1 MRKTYQMI
9 LALALLMLG
18 ATNAMG
24 QKIYRTDVDKS
35 MFKAWTSEQP
45 GAQEVADPQ
54 PIDVSD
60 ENPNGTAFSC
70 DYNLYKEL
78 GDWSGIF
85 GSSAAYYLWYADLT
99 GTTKMYF
106 KGSVGFKFWV
116 QFNRQAPEEGGD
128 AHGGAMV
135 QQELTIGA
143 DGTAVYE
150 IPADMTYVH
159 LNCIKTKGSGVRGT
173 LNAIE
178 IEGTVKP
185 VTGILSMINNGDA
198 EGTDL
203 SSFPVSW
210 DGPNNGGTAND
221 LAEIV
226 DGGVDGSKCFKVVSH
241 PNPTETWHT
250 QFYVKSDEVLAKG
263 TKWKLV
269 MSVKAD
275 HETKITTSAQAAPR
289 SWLGSMNINEFKVT
303 EEWKEYTWEGE
314 IGVDGFQSIAFDLNN
329 GDERNADDT
338 GWTPGNGGCG
348 FFFDNIQFGVDLGG
362 SNPMSDVKLAY
373 GVDVICVNL
382 NNNTNLVDLV
392 KAKGMDVTM
401 PDEAGNMV
409 RTKSLPFDDNCV
421 TVTWNGK
428 TCSIASIEGRLDGNL
443 YIFIADMDGEGG
455 TDFEDENAEVK
466 LAFTNPADADHH
478 LTFSNGKWAGQA
490 VPDFSG
496 QVCEYDYSLGEGQF
510 YSYLYGA
517 PEAAKVE
524 PENGSFNL
532 PADLKE
538 FKITFNQ
545 RVEAATVVA
554 KLEKEALT
562 VSPAEGLAKE
572 ITLTRTGSSDLSG
585 VKTLTISEAVGE
597 KGMSI
602 SENGEPIIMKY
613 SFGQTQ
619 IGGDDQPE
627 VIYQSDFASAD
638 NGGTEGAGWQVNADA
653 GGLQPA
659 NSGAGCRLMHGQ
671 GAFLD
676 DLLYV
681 AQRGTPASQGGV
693 ALYGLLDDYK
703 LALQAGKN
711 YHLTFGA
718 CKHDRDNVALT
729 VQVLPE
735 AAVNTEDGTILDESQ
750 IIVSD
755 RQEITPAK
763 TSKEAVR
770 FDLAIPVVEDGNYVL
785 RFVPSKSDGTLG
797 GFDGCVCF
805 ADVKVEYIP
814 DVMGL
819 IEMKA
824 LAETLENAK
833 ATRENNSEE
842 RFNGAAYTTLDN
854 TIKEYDGKVMTAPSA
869 YEKAQNELKAAIE
882 AMSAHRKSCDEY
894 DALPQQLFEVWVN
907 NKDTKFNTTD
917 LFAKVK
923 PMLDKYCT
931 IEVTTNE
938 DGVAVEELKS
948 FVILKDDA
956 ELTAATAELSDLINI
971 TTKMFTD
978 EKSRNV
984 WGHVTTGYAALHERL
999 RRGVEL
1005 LKSLD
1010 YPEDTYEIRSAN
1022 AELGDNDEIAEAIVK
1037 RASAIIL
1044 GDLVSGDSKLFAAQ
1058 VDPDTEEEVVPSYD
1072 LSVFAK
1078 NPNIYGPANSTVAPG
1093 WEDVTGNTFAWSS
1106 WDGAANHSANTPYP
1120 EDCLIHAGWHPGNG
1134 GITQQTIENLPAG
1147 IYTIKFQGSDN
1158 NSPVSEGTVEF
1169 VKISS
1174 TPEVAEGETLDP
1186 EVNYAGYISAGD
1198 GSIEGIEVLD
1208 GKLTVGFNFGTGSQA
1223 FLNDVEIWMT
1233 APIAGHDYSA
1243 AYKEVIDG
1251 IDGTVAKP
1259 AKALRIELFDLNGR
1273 RVAKAQKGLTIV
1285 KKVMSD
1291 GSVKTEKVIVK

>member
-210 DGPNNGGTAND
+210 DGPNNGGTANEVP
-221 LAEIV
+221 EIV
-226 DGGVDGSKCFKVVSH
+226 DGGVNGSKCFKVVSY

-275 HETKITTSAQAAPR
+275 HETKITTSAQAEPR
-289 SWLGSMNINEFKVT
+289 AWKGSMGINEFKVT

-338 GWTPGNGGCG
+338 GWAPGNGGCG

-409 RTKSLPFDDNCV
+409 RTKSLPFDDNCA

-466 LAFTNPADADHH
+466 VAFTNPADADHH

-545 RVEAATVVA
+545 RVETATVVA

-785 RFVPSKSDGTLG
+785 RFVPSKSDGTPG

-819 IEMKA
+819 VEMRA

-842 RFNGAAYTTLDN
+842 RFNGPAYTALDN
-854 TIKEYDGKVMTAPSA
+854 VINEYDGKVMTAPSA
-869 YEKAQNELKAAIE
+869 YEKAQDELKAAVE
-882 AMSAHRKSCDEY
+882 AMSAHRKLCDEY
-894 DALPQQLFEVWVN
+894 DALPNQLFDVWYA
-907 NKDTKFNTTD
+907 NKDTKFNTTE
-917 LFAKVK
+917 LFAKLK
-923 PMLDKYCT
+923 PMLDKYGT
-931 IEVTTNE
+931 VVTTTTE
-938 DGVAVEELKS
+938 DGTTIDELES
-948 FVILKDDA
+948 FLILKDDA
-956 ELTAATAELSDLINI
+956 ELTAAKTELSELIDMAK
-971 TTKMFTD
+971 KMFTTGQSHNLYGGGD
-978 EKSRNV
+978 R
-984 WGHVTTGYAALHERL
+984 TTGYAALHERL
-999 RRGVEL
+999 RRGVAL
-1005 LKSLD
+1005 LESLG

-1022 AELGDNDEIAEAIVK
+1022 AELGDNDEIAEAIMN

-1044 GDLVSGDSKLFAAQ
+1044 GDFVNGTNQLFA
-1058 VDPDTEEEVVPSYD
+1058 VDEETGEPATYD

-1078 NPNIYGPANSTVAPG
+1078 NPNIYSPANSTDLPG
-1093 WEDVTGNTFAWSS
+1093 WTAARGTVTVFPGW
-1106 WDGAANHSANTPYP
+1106 GAEHTTQTAYA
-1120 EDCLIHAGWHPGNG
+1120 EDCQIHAGWHPSNLPMVE
-1134 GITQQTIENLPAG
+1134 QTIEKLPAG
-1147 IYTIKFQGSDN
+1147 IYSINIDGSDN
-1158 NSPVSEGTVEF
+1158 NSPVSDGTYGY
-1169 VKISS
+1169 VKVTG
-1174 TPEVAEGETLDP
+1174 TPEYNDGDELDP
-1186 EVNYAGYISAGD
+1186 EVHFAGYVHCSGL
-1198 GSIEGIEVLD
+1198 IEGIEVLD
-1208 GKLTVGFNFGTGSQA
+1208 GKLTVGFSYGAGSQA
-1223 FLNDVEIWMT
+1223 FINDITITMT